1 MKGIEAAFVGAVSF
15 DAQLRTAKSGREWL
29 SVNMT
34 VGEDDDAQPVNVA
47 AFSGDIA
54 DLAIQLVKGTQAYV
68 EGKIKLRRWQDQ
80 AGNPCAGLS
89 VSAAVI
95 QPLGLIGERRPKKPK
110 AERKKPAENINA
122 PLPFNDSLPF

>member
-1 MKGIEAAFVGAVSF
+1 MRILDVSGAH
-15 DAQLRTAKSGREWL
+15 
-29 SVNMT
+29 
-34 VGEDDDAQPVNVA
+34 
-47 AFSGDIA
+47 A